1 MMQWRRDKPE
11 SFTKGIA
18 LCALLL
24 MLGLVA
30 SGCSNVLSQAQQAD
44 KAGDLK
50 SAVALYR
57 DRLKAEPADLAALK
71 GLAVDLYLMG
81 AFDEA
86 LPVQEKVVALD
97 AKDAQTRV
105 ELGFNYLN
113 HQDDAVKAVA
123 VLGEAAALE
132 PAAKYLT
139 FLAQAEIAAGDT
151 QQAEEVLRKALTADS
166 SYGHAYAVL
175 VGLLEGQRR
184 LAEASELRDAAK
196 SAGVTIEDGPGPS

>member
-1 MMQWRRDKPE
+1 MMQWSCDKPK
-11 SFTKGIA
+11 SLIKGIV
-18 LCALLL
+18 LFALLL
-24 MLGLVA
+24 MLGLSA
-30 SGCSNVLSQAQQAD
+30 AGCSNLSSQAQKAD

-57 DRLKAEPADLAALK
+57 DRLKAEPDDLAALR
-71 GLAVDLYLMG
+71 GLAVDLYMMS

-86 LPVQEKVVALD
+86 LPVQEKIVALD
-97 AKDAQTRV
+97 AKDSQTRV

-113 HQDDAVKAVA
+113 HQDDPVKAVA

-139 FLAQAEIAAGDT
+139 FLAQAEIAAGEK
-151 QQAEEVLRKALTADS
+151 QKAEETLRKALAADGN
-166 SYGHAYAVL
+166 YGHAYTVL

-196 SAGVTIEDGPGPS
+196 SAGVTIEEGQGPS

>member
-1 MMQWRRDKPE
+1 MMQWSCDKP
-11 SFTKGIA
+11 KDLARGIV
-18 LCALLL
+18 LFALLL
-24 MLGLVA
+24 MLGLSA
-30 SGCSNVLSQAQQAD
+30 AGCSNLLSQAQKAD
-44 KAGDLK
+44 KAGDVK
-50 SAVALYR
+50 SAVALYQE
-57 DRLKAEPADLAALK
+57 RLKEAPDDLAALR
-71 GLAVDLYLMG
+71 GLAVDLYMMSE
-81 AFDEA
+81 FDEA

-97 AKDAQTRV
+97 AKDSQTRV

-139 FLAQAEIAAGDT
+139 FLAQAEIAAGEK
-151 QQAEEVLRKALTADS
+151 QKAEETLRKALAADS
-166 SYGHAYAVL
+166 SYGHAYTVL

-196 SAGVTIEDGPGPS
+196 SAGVTIEDGPGSS